1 MAEGRANEYAA
12 AGGPTLSAYLDAV
25 DSVFDRFSVAA
36 VALTA
41 YDPAFDVDG
50 RARAAARALL
60 ERVGARVLVS
70 FGHSRAKRAF
80 GGGRPSCGL

>member
-12 AGGPTLSAYLDAV
+12 TGGPTLSANLDAV

-60 ERVGARVLVS
+60 ERVGERVS
-70 FGHSRAKRAF
+70 GS
-80 GGGRPSCGL
+80 